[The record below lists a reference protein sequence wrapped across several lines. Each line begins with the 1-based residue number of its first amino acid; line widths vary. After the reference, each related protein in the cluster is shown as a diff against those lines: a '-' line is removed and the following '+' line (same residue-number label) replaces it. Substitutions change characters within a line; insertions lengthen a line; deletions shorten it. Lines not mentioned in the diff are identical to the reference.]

1 MTVEQR
7 KLEIQAVI
15 DRLINY
21 PEVYIEELKKLNDK
35 YPVKENKLKPPVRV
49 QLMDWLKLEEKG
61 IEVN

>member
-7 KLEIQAVI
+7 KYEIQSVI

-21 PEVYIEELKKLNDK
+21 PGEYLEELKKLNEK
-35 YPVKENKLKPPVRV
+35 YPVKENKLTPPVKV